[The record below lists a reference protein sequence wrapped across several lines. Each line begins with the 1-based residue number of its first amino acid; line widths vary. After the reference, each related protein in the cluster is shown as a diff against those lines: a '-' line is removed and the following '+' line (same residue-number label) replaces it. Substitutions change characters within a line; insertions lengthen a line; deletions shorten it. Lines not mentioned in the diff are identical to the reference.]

1 MHRLV
6 LRLFAYTGKNRK
18 GKTWFPPVS
27 KLVSDRR
34 YLHSLK
40 GNCEKPRA
48 NRSRINA
55 ARSNRCFYP
64 IIIGPLKNRLVNT
77 NRSSSRFWLRLRWDG
92 IERLRCKNFGR
103 KQNLFAFLLRIRL
116 RSDILDSLNSKL
128 SRYKIIY
135 FFLFFF
141 KRYVMKIILI
151 AFEEVTRQSL
161 LINKISRLFDLINET
176 WKQREKTFCWNFS
189 MIMIRKLSTQ
199 L

>member
-103 KQNLFAFLLRIRL
+103 KQNLFAFLLRIQIEIRYF
-116 RSDILDSLNSKL
+116 RFAKL
-128 SRYKIIY
+128 ETFEIQNYLFFSF
-135 FFLFFF
+135 FFL
-141 KRYVMKIILI
+141 RDMW
-151 AFEEVTRQSL
+151 
-161 LINKISRLFDLINET
+161 
-176 WKQREKTFCWNFS
+176 WK
-189 MIMIRKLSTQ
+189 
-199 L
+199 